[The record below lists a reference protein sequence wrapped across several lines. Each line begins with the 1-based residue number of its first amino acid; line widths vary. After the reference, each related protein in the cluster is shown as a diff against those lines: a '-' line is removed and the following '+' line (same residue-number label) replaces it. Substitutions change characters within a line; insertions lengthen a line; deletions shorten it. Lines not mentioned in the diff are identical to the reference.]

1 MEATIYKDDNF
12 KTVGLK
18 VVNADVT
25 LYSWG
30 ATCEH
35 FYYTKTINAD
45 PYTAEVLD
53 LIRCERMRQYYEWD
67 FSKEVC
73 ETNIEERNLEKRKS
87 KKDRA
92 TFITIDKERLQEL
105 EEAIARTI
113 EKIAK

>member
-1 MEATIYKDDNF
+1 MKATIYKDDNF

-25 LYSWG
+25 LYTWG
-30 ATCEH
+30 ATCDQ

-53 LIRCERMRQYYEWD
+53 LIKYERMLQYYEWD

-73 ETNIEERNLEKRKS
+73 ETNMAERNMAKRKD
-87 KKDRA
+87 KKDLA
-92 TFITIDKERLQEL
+92 TFITIDTERLQEL
-105 EEAIARTI
+105 EKAIARTI